1 MGYTHHAYI
10 PARKITDIEW
20 MALKNEILALTIA
33 EEWEDKGVVL
43 EDDIIQVKGN
53 HEWFSIPRNCDI
65 DHYLTDRE
73 GMYYTFTKTARKDY
87 DYIIVA
93 CYMALYRCVNG
104 VVLQSDG
111 DWEELG
117 MGRSHYAMTILNSSG
132 LTINEEFADTIHDPT
147 PSWYIGDPCYAL
159 DKYYYEDL
167 IDATD
172 GKSIGDNG
180 LDVELPNGRITVY
193 NSGLGGDG
201 EVKIADYSLCV
212 DSGWLCV
219 MPANMVRHNPD
230 GGEIIRAKFRPVF
243 ETNEGNFPPV
253 MLTIDKDVYT
263 MTEGFTDC
271 DYCGHT
277 HRDESMDVDGVGY
290 ITCGC
295 EYNENEEVF
304 EDED

>member
-20 MALKNEILALTIA
+20 RHLKNQILALTLGKH
-33 EEWEDKGVVL
+33 WEGKGVVL

-53 HEWFSIPRNCDI
+53 CEWFSIPREPKAQD
-65 DHYLTDRE
+65 YLLESDVF
-73 GMYYTFTKTARKDY
+73 YTFTKTNRRDY

-93 CYMALYRCVNG
+93 CYMALYYCVNG
-104 VVLQSDG
+104 VVLRSDG
-111 DWEELG
+111 NYDELEA
-117 MGRSHYAMTILNSSG
+117 GRFHYYN
-132 LTINEEFADTIHDPT
+132 TINTPLSAFADTIHDPT
-147 PSWYIGDPCYAL
+147 PAWYIGDPCYAL

-167 IDATD
+167 IDATND
-172 GKSIGDNG
+172 KSIGDNG

-212 DSGWLCV
+212 DSGLLCV
-219 MPANMVRHNPD
+219 MSADMVRHNPD

-243 ETNEGNFPPV
+243 ETNADNFPPV

-263 MTEGFTDC
+263 MTEGFQDC
-271 DYCGHT
+271 DYCGET
-277 HRDESMDVDGVGY
+277 YREETMDVDGVGY

-295 EYNENEEVF
+295 EYNENEEAF
-304 EDED
+304 EDEV

>member
-20 MALKNEILALTIA
+20 MALKNQILALTIA
-33 EEWEDKGVVL
+33 EEWEGKGVVL

-53 HEWFSIPRNCDI
+53 CEWFSIPRVPKAQD
-65 DHYLTDRE
+65 YLLEKDVF
-73 GMYYTFTKTARKDY
+73 YTFTKTNRRDY

-93 CYMALYRCVNG
+93 CYMALYSCVNN
-104 VVLQSDG
+104 VVLKSDG
-111 DWEELG
+111 NWEELG
-117 MGRSHYAMTILNSSG
+117 MGRSHYAITILNGSG
-132 LTINEEFADTIHDPT
+132 ITLDEEFADTIHDPT

-159 DKYYYEDL
+159 DEIYYQELCDKTKD
-167 IDATD
+167 I
-172 GKSIGDNG
+172 SIGDNG
-180 LDVELPNGRITVY
+180 LDVTLTNGRITVY

-201 EVKIADYSLCV
+201 EVKIADYSLLV
-212 DSGWLCV
+212 DSGMLCV

-243 ETNEGNFPPV
+243 ETNADNFPPV

-271 DYCGHT
+271 DYCGET
-277 HRDESMDVDGVGY
+277 HRNESMEVDGVGY

-304 EDED
+304 EDEE